1 MGFLIGEII
10 AFLAGAA
17 LIGLFIG
24 WALFGGKKAAPVAPG
39 VAAGAGASG
48 EALKKAETRI
58 KELEAERDGGA
69 SNLVERDDEIAR
81 LRHQMAQA
89 EQYRIESAE
98 RIEQLKTQAGVLQEQ
113 LKERDADLAL
123 ASDGGPTPGTGLAL
137 AELTQRLHERELE
150 MKKLQVRYDDLANAA
165 GPDAPSVAELKAQ
178 INELRATLESGG
190 EIVGSDESVPAAR
203 LMEQNAKLSE
213 ENLGLKAAYEAA
225 ERSLEEQDG
234 AMDQLSQV
242 LLKSQQ
248 EAAALK
254 QELASLKAQA
264 GRSAEIG
271 ITFPPPLPAGRPVAP
286 LAIEDAA
293 EEDDATRAI
302 AAFDLPDDDEDEDE
316 MPAPPPLPA
325 GPPLPAAALP
335 TPTVEEVEPDEATV
349 AIQVF
354 DLPDEGPPQLPPAA
368 ALDDDE
374 ADEATIAMPV
384 FDLDEDT
391 DVDAAASPPAPV
403 GSDGDDDLKRIKG
416 IGPAM
421 EKRLKAAG
429 ILGWAQ
435 LAALDDGGID
445 ALAEAIKVSAD
456 KIKKEEWAEQARDLQ
471 ANG

>member
-24 WALFGGKKAAPVAPG
+24 WALFGGKKAAPVA
-39 VAAGAGASG
+39 AGAGASA

-81 LRHQMAQA
+81 LRHQIAQA
-89 EQYRIESAE
+89 EQYRVESAE

-123 ASDGGPTPGTGLAL
+123 AGDAGPTPGTGVAV

-150 MKKLQVRYDDLANAA
+150 LKKLQVRYDDLASAA

-190 EIVGSDESVPAAR
+190 EIAGGGESEPVSR

-248 EAAALK
+248 ESAALK

-264 GRSAEIG
+264 GRSSELG
-271 ITFPPPLPAGRPVAP
+271 ITFPPPLPAGRAVAP
-286 LAIEDAA
+286 LAVEDAA
-293 EEDDATRAI
+293 EEEDATRAI
-302 AAFDLPDDDEDEDE
+302 AAFDLPDDDDDDEL
-316 MPAPPPLPA
+316 PPPPPLPPA
-325 GPPLPAAALP
+325 PPQPAAALP
-335 TPTVEEVEPDEATV
+335 VPVVEEVEPEEATV

-368 ALDDDE
+368 AEDEEE
-374 ADEATIAMPV
+374 ADEATVAMPV

-391 DVDAAASPPAPV
+391 ELDASAAPPVEVDGA
-403 GSDGDDDLKRIKG
+403 DDLKRIKG
-416 IGPAM
+416 IGPAT

-429 ILGWAQ
+429 IESWSQ
-435 LAALDDGGID
+435 LAALDDAGID
-445 ALAEAIKVSAD
+445 ALAEEIKVSAD
-456 KIKKEEWAEQARDLQ
+456 KIRKEEWAEQARDLQ